1 MPTPQEVARA
11 EQRRRLEA
19 QRRLEAERQ
28 AQLPT
33 PSIRPLP
40 LPNIRS
46 EAFRRLGT
54 GPSGAVGPAQQPGR
68 QLTPAEILRN
78 VTAGGRLPTI
88 PAPRTPARIADPRR
102 GRGAGVVRE
111 APQVGGFGFRAGGS
125 LAADARAGL
134 PPRVTPSISQ
144 VLSQQAAPTA
154 RQADPRRGRGFNRA
168 VEPIPPIT
176 TPQSPFALNAGEFH
190 QVMQWTSGR
199 ILQAVDAGSRNF
211 LPGQIT
217 DVIATLLPW
226 RDWGFES
233 YQDALRAL
241 GYTEIPGAGTWIKDE
256 EILSTSPVGA
266 GGGTSTQFVTQRA
279 GFGGGGG
286 GGFRSPQFST
296 LINWRI

>member
-1 MPTPQEVARA
+1 MPTPQEVQRA

-19 QRRLEAERQ
+19 QRRL
-28 AQLPT
+28 PT

-40 LPNIRS
+40 LPNINAD
-46 EAFRRLGT
+46 AFRRLT
-54 GPSGAVGPAQQPGR
+54 AGPSGAVNVAGQPAR

-78 VTAGGRLPTI
+78 VTAGGRLPTVAG
-88 PAPRTPARIADPRR
+88 PPTPAR
-102 GRGAGVVRE
+102 
-111 APQVGGFGFRAGGS
+111 
-125 LAADARAGL
+125 
-134 PPRVTPSISQ
+134 PP
-144 VLSQQAAPTA
+144 
-154 RQADPRRGRGFNRA
+154 QADPRSDRGIITPRVSIGGVGEPTSAQIERA
-168 VEPIPPIT
+168 MTVAGQGVEPVSLPVAGLLESGLRPSEFFGFAPPAVT

-190 QVMQWTSGR
+190 RVMQWTSGR
-199 ILQAVDAGSRNF
+199 ILEAVSAGSRNF

-233 YQDALRAL
+233 YQEALRAL

-256 EILSTSPVGA
+256 EILSTAGVA

-279 GFGGGGG
+279 NFGGGGG

>member
-1 MPTPQEVARA
+1 MPTPQEAARA

-19 QRRLEAERQ
+19 QRRL
-28 AQLPT
+28 PT

-40 LPNIRS
+40 LPNIS
-46 EAFRRLGT
+46 PDAFRRLAA
-54 GPSGAVGPAQQPGR
+54 GPSAAVTQQPTR

-78 VTAGGRLPTI
+78 VTAGGRLPTV
-88 PAPRTPARIADPRR
+88 PGPP
-102 GRGAGVVRE
+102 
-111 APQVGGFGFRAGGS
+111 
-125 LAADARAGL
+125 L
-134 PPRVTPSISQ
+134 PPRP
-144 VLSQQAAPTA
+144 P
-154 RQADPRRGRGFNRA
+154 QADPRSDRGIVPPRVSIAGVGEPTAAQLERAMTVAGQGTAGLVTAPGF
-168 VEPIPPIT
+168 EPIPQVT

-190 QVMQWTSGR
+190 RVMQWTSGR

-279 GFGGGGG
+279 NFGGGGG